1 MTGFLQRLAQRA
13 NGSAR
18 TVRVASGMRFAPEPI
33 ERGAPM
39 QEDALAP
46 EASMPRQ
53 PAGPTAGSPIGTP
66 PGAGLGRFSDP
77 VFTPADARRQQATE
91 APRHGQA
98 TTTLS
103 TPAPLLA
110 PADETGV
117 TRSPA
122 RAARAKASLPNPRTP
137 APVDDAPTARGAP
150 PRTGDPATPRP
161 DATPAATSPESSPAS
176 STAAA
181 PAWPQVEPLLAP
193 TIRMRWPASA
203 AQPSLA
209 HRPGHSGQADTTTEV
224 HVSIGRI
231 EVTAIHE
238 PAAPAQRPAARRKA
252 PVSLDEYLARRQ
264 GGRS

>member
-18 TVRVASGMRFAPEPI
+18 TVRAASGMRFASEPI
-33 ERGAPM
+33 EHGAPM

-46 EASMPRQ
+46 EASMPRES
-53 PAGPTAGSPIGTP
+53 AGSNTGLPTEMP
-66 PGAGLGRFSDP
+66 PGRFPSP
-77 VFTPADARRQQATE
+77 VFAPADARRQQAAE

-103 TPAPLLA
+103 TPTPLPA

-117 TRSPA
+117 ARSPA
-122 RAARAKASLPNPRTP
+122 RAVRAKTSRTP
-137 APVDDAPTARGAP
+137 DPVDDAPTARGVP
-150 PRTGDPATPRP
+150 PRTGEPATPRP
-161 DATPAATSPESSPAS
+161 DAIPAAASPESSPAS

-193 TIRMRWPASA
+193 TIRVRWPASA

-209 HRPGHSGQADTTTEV
+209 YRPGHSGQADTTTEV

>member
-13 NGSAR
+13 NGTAR
-18 TVRVASGMRFAPEPI
+18 TVRAASGMRFAPEPI
-33 ERGAPM
+33 EHGAPI
-39 QEDALAP
+39 QGDALAP
-46 EASMPRQ
+46 EASMPRES
-53 PAGPTAGSPIGTP
+53 AGSNTGFPTEMP
-66 PGAGLGRFSDP
+66 RGRFPSP
-77 VFTPADARRQQATE
+77 VFAPADARRQQAAE

-117 TRSPA
+117 AHSPAPAA
-122 RAARAKASLPNPRTP
+122 RAARAGASLPNPRTP
-137 APVDDAPTARGAP
+137 DPVDDAPTARGAP
-150 PRTGDPATPRP
+150 PGTGEPSTPRP
-161 DATPAATSPESSPAS
+161 DATPAAASPESSPAS

-193 TIRMRWPASA
+193 TIRVRRPASA

-209 HRPGHSGQADTTTEV
+209 HRPGQSSHADTTTEV

-238 PAAPAQRPAARRKA
+238 PAAPAQRPATRRKA

>member
-18 TVRVASGMRFAPEPI
+18 TVRAASSMRFAPEPI
-33 ERGAPM
+33 EHGAPM

-66 PGAGLGRFSDP
+66 PGRFPSP
-77 VFTPADARRQQATE
+77 VFAPADAQRQQATE

-103 TPAPLLA
+103 TPTPLLA
-110 PADETGV
+110 PADKTGV

-122 RAARAKASLPNPRTP
+122 RAARARASLPNPR
-137 APVDDAPTARGAP
+137 APDPLDDAPTARDVP
-150 PRTGDPATPRP
+150 PGTGEPATPRP
-161 DATPAATSPESSPAS
+161 DATPAAATPEFSPAS

-193 TIRMRWPASA
+193 TIGVRWPASA

-209 HRPGHSGQADTTTEV
+209 HRPGHSVQADTTTEV

>member
-18 TVRVASGMRFAPEPI
+18 TVRAASGMRFASEPI
-33 ERGAPM
+33 EHGAPM

-46 EASMPRQ
+46 EASMPLQ

-103 TPAPLLA
+103 TPTPLLA

-117 TRSPA
+117 ARSPA
-122 RAARAKASLPNPRTP
+122 RAVRAKTSRTP
-137 APVDDAPTARGAP
+137 DPVDDAPTARGVP
-150 PRTGDPATPRP
+150 PRTGEPATPRP
-161 DATPAATSPESSPAS
+161 DAIPAAASPESSPAS

-193 TIRMRWPASA
+193 TIRVRWPASA

-209 HRPGHSGQADTTTEV
+209 YRPGHSGQADTTTEV